1 MSDYNKDN
9 AKGRYIPDRDEF
21 ATQYMPG
28 DWSFDF
34 DGEAVV
40 AILLSTPDGSPRG
53 TFVRLP
59 LTGNGWQWDGNKE
72 APTLSPSIDRHA
84 VPNWRPGWHGFM
96 RAGALE
102 SV

>member
-34 DGEAVV
+34 DGDAVV

-59 LTGNGWQWDGNKE
+59 LTGNGALACSGMLFIGGLTFAAVAWGYRQLRE
-72 APTLSPSIDRHA
+72 ANR
-84 VPNWRPGWHGFM
+84 
-96 RAGALE
+96 GANE
-102 SV
+102 